1 MKTPLAGFIAVWLLL
16 LTFGAAALPCLA
28 GAVDV
33 MISKMVGNPPT
44 LNMKIGI
51 SVTIEPCDTG
61 RYYYNYYYINEAE
74 GVTVLLE
81 ERATECEDHEMSIS
95 MPKKFLLD
103 NPVYFKVKVSSEL
116 SEVGTA
122 QMDIRDCEL
131 GGEWVRGRN
140 SYKQPYKFT
149 PGWNLKCL
157 PCGTPGT
164 ATASAWLTNL
174 RSQDVLATKIRRW
187 TGSDWQTYT
196 LGDTS
201 GDFDVRPGWGY
212 FIYSESSGS
221 WTRGVYKPGVG
232 SWLKSECSGCWDVTF
247 EDGWNLVGGYLF
259 NQTTAK
265 SLLYRLQ
272 SQGIDKIMRWD
283 GSGWQTY
290 TKDAPFGNFDLDY
303 NVAYFI
309 HKNP

>member
-1 MKTPLAGFIAVWLLL
+1 MWVLI
-16 LTFGAAALPCLA
+16 LPHP
-28 GAVDV
+28 
-33 MISKMVGNPPT
+33 SE
-44 LNMKIGI
+44 IG
-51 SVTIEPCDTG
+51 E
-61 RYYYNYYYINEAE
+61 
-74 GVTVLLE
+74 
-81 ERATECEDHEMSIS
+81 
-95 MPKKFLLD
+95 
-103 NPVYFKVKVSSEL
+103 
-116 SEVGTA
+116 A

-131 GGEWVRGRN
+131 GGEWVRATI
-140 SYKQPYKFT
+140 SYKQPYEFT

-157 PCGTPGT
+157 PCEHNGDISS
-164 ATASAWLTNL
+164 ASKWLSEL
-174 RSQDVLATKIRRW
+174 RDQGVLATKIRRW
-187 TGSDWQTYT
+187 TGSAWQTYT

-201 GDFDVRPGWGY
+201 GDFDISLGWGY

-221 WTRGVYKPGVG
+221 WSRKAFPIGYGA
-232 SWLKSECSGCWDVTF
+232 WLQSGCGDCWDLTF

-272 SQGIDKIMRWD
+272 SKGIDKIMRWD

-309 HKNP
+309 HKSP